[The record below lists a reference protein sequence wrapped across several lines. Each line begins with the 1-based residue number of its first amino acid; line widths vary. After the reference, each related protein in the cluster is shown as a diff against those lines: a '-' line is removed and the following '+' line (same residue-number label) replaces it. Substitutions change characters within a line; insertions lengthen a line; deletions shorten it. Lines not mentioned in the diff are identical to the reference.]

1 MVQQGR
7 CAHKAGLARSE
18 GRSSTAA
25 AAYRAGVCITDERT
39 GEVFDYTRKGGVEHS
54 EIIVP
59 EKAHADLQRMAYMS
73 RSADLNERGEGQAAF
88 WNANEKAHKRGD
100 ATVAREIETDLPWEL
115 SADDRKQLALEFG
128 AELAERYG
136 VGVQV
141 SIHEPRTVTDRD
153 LEQNPG
159 QFHVTDPETGRR
171 HNGNWHVHYLLTT
184 KELNEQG
191 FGNKARA
198 LDPTAARFDGTE
210 QAANW
215 TRPRWESKVQ
225 DKLNERGIDKLYT
238 TRSKDDTRALL
249 IERGQYELA
258 AQVGEPTKHMGHAAA
273 ALERKGEQTQV
284 GDLNRAIREGNAR
297 HAERADL
304 ATSVLDRLTDQQSTF
319 TDRDLY
325 REICKQS
332 DERLGD
338 QLHET
343 VAQCIGRDDVV
354 LLGTDDRGN
363 VRMTTRQMQDMER
376 RMVDQSTARRGEG
389 QHPVDSARLDHH
401 AKKNGLSD
409 EQAAALHHMSGK
421 DGVSLVEGMAGTGK
435 STMMKAA
442 SEAWQEA
449 GYQVRGAALA
459 GKAADGLQQ
468 SAGIK
473 SQTVHSLLMALD
485 NGRDKLNSKTIL
497 CIDEAGMLSSNLT
510 SRLVE
515 HAGKAG
521 AKLVMIGD
529 DRQLQPI
536 QAGGAFKALKDE
548 LGAAKLS
555 TIYRQRD
562 EWARDAVH
570 SFADGDAGKAI
581 SAYAQRGLVGVGT
594 DADDTKKRLVG
605 DWNSQRTDDGR
616 SSIMLAGTRKD
627 VRDLNELARGERVKA
642 GEIEQGER
650 VRTDQGEREFAKGD
664 RLVFLKNDKRVGVK
678 NGQLGTVE
686 NVERDGEHHRLSVR
700 GDGGKLATFSTRDYD
715 RLDHGYATTV
725 HKAQGVTVDR
735 AYVLTGK
742 MHDRELSYVSMSR
755 SRQETRLYIDAGKYK
770 SAAAV
775 ARQMNQS
782 HQKGTTLDA
791 ARERPDWTQLQGL
804 AASSGNPSHDATKQ
818 PAQQAQERAQQPEL
832 TKDELLARI
841 RAKAGESQQQE
852 ARPEPQQAT
861 AAPKPEQAAQPER
874 EQPPVPRMTR
884 EEIDRA
890 LRAPQPTLQDR
901 ESVEASAIGNH
912 LRDLRQELEAGHLA
926 QHGERPTRGL
936 LVGTRQKSW
945 DRAHAEIGTAVEA
958 KREFLWSDDPRA
970 VEFRESAWTKA
981 REDFDAKYEKWQG
994 NYLAAIQ
1001 QQAGPQLQP
1010 QPQPQEQSTMSNN
1023 QQQTQQQTLNRENER
1038 RKAQQEQL
1046 RRLQE
1051 ARRQQQAEQEQKRQQ
1066 ERSRNNSFGQ
1076 EM

>member
-1 MVQQGR
+1 M
-7 CAHKAGLARSE
+7 
-18 GRSSTAA
+18 
-25 AAYRAGVCITDERT
+25 
-39 GEVFDYTRKGGVEHS
+39 
-54 EIIVP
+54 
-59 EKAHADLQRMAYMS
+59 
-73 RSADLNERGEGQAAF
+73 
-88 WNANEKAHKRGD
+88 
-100 ATVAREIETDLPWEL
+100 
-115 SADDRKQLALEFG
+115 
-128 AELAERYG
+128 
-136 VGVQV
+136 
-141 SIHEPRTVTDRD
+141 
-153 LEQNPG
+153 
-159 QFHVTDPETGRR
+159 
-171 HNGNWHVHYLLTT
+171 
-184 KELNEQG
+184 
-191 FGNKARA
+191 
-198 LDPTAARFDGTE
+198 
-210 QAANW
+210 
-215 TRPRWESKVQ
+215 
-225 DKLNERGIDKLYT
+225 
-238 TRSKDDTRALL
+238 
-249 IERGQYELA
+249 
-258 AQVGEPTKHMGHAAA
+258 
-273 ALERKGEQTQV
+273 
-284 GDLNRAIREGNAR
+284 
-297 HAERADL
+297 
-304 ATSVLDRLTDQQSTF
+304 
-319 TDRDLY
+319 
-325 REICKQS
+325 
-332 DERLGD
+332 
-338 QLHET
+338 
-343 VAQCIGRDDVV
+343 
-354 LLGTDDRGN
+354 
-363 VRMTTRQMQDMER
+363 
-376 RMVDQSTARRGEG
+376 
-389 QHPVDSARLDHH
+389 
-401 AKKNGLSD
+401 
-409 EQAAALHHMSGK
+409 
-421 DGVSLVEGMAGTGK
+421 
-435 STMMKAA
+435 
-442 SEAWQEA
+442 
-449 GYQVRGAALA
+449 
-459 GKAADGLQQ
+459 
-468 SAGIK
+468 
-473 SQTVHSLLMALD
+473 
-485 NGRDKLNSKTIL
+485 
-497 CIDEAGMLSSNLT
+497 
-510 SRLVE
+510 
-515 HAGKAG
+515 
-521 AKLVMIGD
+521 
-529 DRQLQPI
+529 
-536 QAGGAFKALKDE
+536 
-548 LGAAKLS
+548 
-555 TIYRQRD
+555 
-562 EWARDAVH
+562 
-570 SFADGDAGKAI
+570 
-581 SAYAQRGLVGVGT
+581 GT

-664 RLVFLKNDKRVGVK
+664 RIVYLKNDKRVGVK

-700 GDGGKLATFSTRDYD
+700 GDDGKLATFSTRDYD

-775 ARQMNQS
+775 ARQMSQS

-791 ARERPDWTQLQGL
+791 ARERPDWKQLQGL

-852 ARPEPQQAT
+852 ARPQPQQAT

-901 ESVEASAIGNH
+901 EIVEASAIGNH

-936 LVGTRQKSW
+936 LVGRRQKVW
-945 DRAHAEIGTAVEA
+945 DRAYAEIGTAVEA

-981 REDFDAKYEKWQG
+981 REDFESRYEKWQG

-1001 QQAGPQLQP
+1001 QAGPQL

-1051 ARRQQQAEQEQKRQQ
+1051 ARRQQQAEQERKQQQ